1 MRGLFTKIFLCFWI
15 AQSLTFVIS
24 TTLILQQH
32 HFARPDQLVDVLK
45 TTFGNEARAA
55 ADAYESGGCDGFARF
70 AAGLHQTVYLA
81 DSSAHLLC
89 QHGDSS
95 VYNEALSR
103 MEQARLTSTR
113 VGQEYLWSL
122 QIHSASRRQYFFLLS
137 RPFRS
142 NYGWLGNLRFFAF
155 PQLPVAIVV
164 FGLTT
169 FVLVLLLTRPIAR
182 LRAAARDLA
191 SGKLK
196 TRVAKTRTG
205 RLLGGDEIQGLVHD
219 FNHMAEQLE
228 SQVAAQKIL
237 LRDVSHELRSPLAR
251 LSVAL
256 ELAREEAPA
265 HMTDQ
270 LQRIER
276 ETGRLNQ
283 LIGDLLR
290 LSSMESSNARL
301 DQSEFSLNELL
312 EEMLADAEFEA
323 RQRTCRVDLHTSC
336 SCTVSGNPELIYRA
350 VENVVR
356 NAIRYTQDG
365 SVVEL
370 DLSSDGQPGEYTAVL
385 QVSDRGPGLP
395 EGELRNVFQP
405 FYRVD
410 DARQRNTGGF
420 GVGLAL
426 TERAVRLHHGE
437 VRAQN
442 RQGGGLTIVLRLP
455 CVKVQVSPSV
465 PVA

>member
-24 TTLILQQH
+24 TTLILQH

-55 ADAYESGGCDGFARF
+55 ADAYESAGCDGFARY
-70 AAGLHQTVYLA
+70 AAGLHQTAYLA

-103 MEQARLTSTR
+103 MAQARLTWTR
-113 VGQEYLWSL
+113 VGSEFLWSL
-122 QIHSASRRQYFFLLS
+122 QIHSASKRQYFFLLS

-142 NYGWLGNLRFFAF
+142 NYGWFGNLRFFAF

-196 TRVAKTRTG
+196 TRVAKTRAG
-205 RLLGGDEIQGLVHD
+205 RIFGGDEIQGLVHD

-228 SQVAAQKIL
+228 SLVAAQKML

-256 ELAREEAPA
+256 ELAREEAPPR
-265 HMTDQ
+265 MTSQ

-290 LSSMESSNARL
+290 LSWMESSPALL
-301 DQSEFSLNELL
+301 DRSEFSLNELL

-323 RQRTCRVDLHTSC
+323 QRRTCKVDLHAGC
-336 SCTVSGNPELIYRA
+336 SCTVRGNPELIYRA
-350 VENVVR
+350 IENVIR
-356 NAIRYTQDG
+356 NAIRYTKDG
-365 SVVEL
+365 SVVEV
-370 DLSSDGQPGEYTAVL
+370 DLSCDAYMGQPTAVL
-385 QVSDRGPGLP
+385 RVSDRGPGIP
-395 EGELRNVFQP
+395 EDELKNIFQP

-437 VRAQN
+437 VQAQN
-442 RQGGGLTIVLRLP
+442 RPNGGLTVALRIP
-455 CVKVQVSPSV
+455 CERVQVSHPVSV
-465 PVA
+465 V